1 MGRAR
6 IPITWIKS
14 DASRQVTYTKR
25 RKGLKKK
32 IEELA
37 ILCGVEACMICYGPQ
52 LGKPSSVPFSWGLP
66 GVSQVISK
74 YQSLS
79 KEEQDKK
86 KLDNKSLLEQQIKK
100 LKLELRLRVE
110 QNQKLEREQAYPL
123 WDDRLNCYGIEDF
136 KCLADY
142 LAGKI
147 RETYDRMTHLT
158 TYHLQAA
165 DQDILGLTGSST
177 FNSKNNMFAA
187 EGQSGGEYDF
197 MSQTSSGFPREN
209 VPRNLFRQVVSSL
222 PSGHNQYS
230 SPAFP
235 GPQQAYDFPVQSSQ
249 EVYAIVTMPDMM
261 STEIT
266 NLNARSSHGEI
277 PSDMHDQTI
286 TISTDHAA
294 QMQQLRLQ
302 STRKPLQ
309 LQNMQY
315 GYVGSRSIAF
325 FSPTV
330 SASDISSPSTSQKE
344 LNLSTVL
351 SEWPPDPTIVSQ
363 SSVMQIE
370 DESTH
375 RSSEPL
381 HLDMHASLNEEG
393 SLLNQQ
399 EQPAETQM

>member
-110 QNQKLEREQAYPL
+110 QNQKLEREQAYSL
-123 WDDRLNCYGIEDF
+123 WDDRLNCYGLEDV

-147 RETYDRMTHLT
+147 RVTYDRMTHLT
-158 TYHLQAA
+158 TYHVHAA
-165 DQDILGLTGSST
+165 DPDRLGLAVPST
-177 FNSKNNMFAA
+177 LNSQNNMFLA

-197 MSQTSSGFPREN
+197 MSQTSSVFPREN

-222 PSGHNQYS
+222 PSAHNQCS
-230 SPAFP
+230 SPACL
-235 GPQQAYDFPVQSSQ
+235 GPQQAYDLPVQSSE
-249 EVYAIVTMPDMM
+249 EVYAIITMPDI

-266 NLNARSSHGEI
+266 NLNTRTSHGEL
-277 PSDMHDQTI
+277 PSDVHDQMI
-286 TISTDHAA
+286 TISTDHV
-294 QMQQLRLQ
+294 QTQQLRLK

-309 LQNMQY
+309 PQNMQY
-315 GYVGSRSIAF
+315 GYVASRSSAF
-325 FSPTV
+325 LSTTV
-330 SASDISSPSTSQKE
+330 TASDILSPSTSQKE
-344 LNLSTVL
+344 LNFSTVP
-351 SEWPPDPTIVSQ
+351 SEWPRPDPIIVPQ
-363 SSVMQIE
+363 SSVMQME

-375 RSSEPL
+375 KTSEPL
-381 HLDMHASLNEEG
+381 HIDMQASLNERG
-393 SLLNQQ
+393 SNLNQQ
-399 EQPAETQM
+399 E